1 MVVKPLPH
9 LQYSLDSD
17 CIHEPNG
24 CTVYDHCLSTGREGR
39 GGEGRGGEG
48 RGGEGRGGEGR
59 EGKRDGSRVVEH
71 TINWLTPKSITLLDA
86 D

>member
-1 MVVKPLPH
+1 MNPMGA
-9 LQYSLDSD
+9 QSM
-17 CIHEPNG
+17 I
-24 CTVYDHCLSTGREGR
+24 TVSVL

-48 RGGEGRGGEGR
+48 RG
-59 EGKRDGSRVVEH
+59 GKRDGSRVVEH